1 MTKKDQ
7 HCHTTREG
15 GFATLTRKGCQL
27 VPEHGNATDARSKQ
41 KCPGLQDLHV
51 VAPSASWK
59 VPAAQLV
66 HLSCAVASDV
76 YEPALQAEAAILW
89 VGQNAPF
96 AHGWHWLPAWRWV
109 ELLKRPPSHG
119 SGALLPAG
127 Q

>member
-1 MTKKDQ
+1 M
-7 HCHTTREG
+7 HLYC
-15 GFATLTRKGCQL
+15 TLQ
-27 VPEHGNATDARSKQ
+27 A
-41 KCPGLQDLHV
+41 

-59 VPAAQLV
+59 VPAVQLV

-96 AHGWHWLPAWRWV
+96 TQGWHSLPAWRWV
-109 ELLKRPPSHG
+109 ALLKRPALHG
-119 SGALLPAG
+119 SGALLPSS